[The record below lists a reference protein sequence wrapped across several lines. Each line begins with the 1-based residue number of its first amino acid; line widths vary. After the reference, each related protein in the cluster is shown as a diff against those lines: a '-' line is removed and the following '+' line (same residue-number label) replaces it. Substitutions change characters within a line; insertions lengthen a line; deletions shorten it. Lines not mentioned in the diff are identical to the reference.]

1 MTRDI
6 ENCQT
11 GHILV
16 LDFFLIMPS
25 TMCIRQMDLKSLLIR
40 LCLKMM
46 LLSCSFL
53 TLTRRCNSYM
63 QYFEAD
69 SPWVICLKKIVGIF
83 MYVQ

>member
-11 GHILV
+11 RHILV
-16 LDFFLIMPS
+16 FDFSLIMPS
-25 TMCIRQMDLKSLLIR
+25 TMCIRQMDLESLLIR
-40 LCLKMM
+40 LCLKMR

-53 TLTRRCNSYM
+53 MLTRRCNSNM